1 MRTMNFNSQQQ
12 DTLSGTVARHLEM
25 LTMCCATPNQVMTHP
40 IGK

>member
-12 DTLSGTVARHLEM
+12 DTLSGTVARHLVM
-25 LTMCCATPNQVMTHP
+25 LTMYCATPQVMIHP